1 LHLSR
6 AGLPQVTKLHQDLE
20 EQIHSNTQ
28 LLAEN
33 SQKQVELKLKEEEI
47 AGIKQEAVRVNKLRE
62 ATLNKLKLLEKQK
75 AEVEKQRD
83 DVRAEIMVSRPTG
96 GKAGSGTYAPLDRLS
111 LIPRSWSI

>member
-1 LHLSR
+1 M
-6 AGLPQVTKLHQDLE
+6 TKLHGDLE

-62 ATLNKLKLLEKQK
+62 ATVNKLKLLEKQK

-83 DVRAEIMVSRPTG
+83 DVRAEIMVSRPQEE
-96 GKAGSGTYAPLDRLS
+96 KPA
-111 LIPRSWSI
+111 RSRSTS

>member
-1 LHLSR
+1 VL
-6 AGLPQVTKLHQDLE
+6 AFPQVTKLHGDLE
-20 EQIHSNTQ
+20 EQIHNNTQ

-47 AGIKQEAVRVNKLRE
+47 AAIKQEAVRVNKLRE

-83 DVRAEIMVSRPTG
+83 DVRAEIMVSRPTRG
-96 GKAGSGTYAPLDRLS
+96 QAGSV
-111 LIPRSWSI
+111 PRTA